1 MDRKLIKPD
10 NETLSLLKSYGILK
24 YRGARG
30 GKHKLKRNHDI
41 NQGVHLEN
49 IKLLPR
55 VIPTITSNLTNTAK
69 PQQTAQKTTIHDN
82 LIKVKI
88 EAKIVVS
95 GQKNIKICNINPRSV
110 KNKTLSLNHFIST
123 NEFDLVAI
131 TETWLGTSTDKTFD
145 DAKTIRNLATFIFK
159 ADN

>member
-1 MDRKLIKPD
+1 MSFIQYNRDQLLHCAGVDRKLIKPD
-10 NETLSLLKSYGILK
+10 NETLSLLKSYSILK

-55 VIPTITSNLTNTAK
+55 EIPTITSNLSNTAK
-69 PQQTAQKTTIHDN
+69 PLQTAQKTTIHDN

-88 EAKIVVS
+88 EAKITVS
-95 GQKNIKICNINPRSV
+95 GQKNIKICNINPRTV
-110 KNKTLSLNHFIST
+110 KRKTTILYQLLSLI
-123 NEFDLVAI
+123 L
-131 TETWLGTSTDKTFD
+131 
-145 DAKTIRNLATFIFK
+145 
-159 ADN
+159 